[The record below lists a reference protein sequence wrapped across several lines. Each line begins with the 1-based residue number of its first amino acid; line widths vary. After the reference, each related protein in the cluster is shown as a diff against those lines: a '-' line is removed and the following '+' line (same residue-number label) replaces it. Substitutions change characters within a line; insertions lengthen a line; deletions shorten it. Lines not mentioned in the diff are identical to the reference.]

1 MRGVRLLTLI
11 TISFWSSTSSQK
23 TFEEYR
29 ILEKRFDSQNKIDSL
44 NTVLRDHLTSAIQQ
58 TDTLEQLKVLRWMY
72 WYSEEENDS
81 KNIQNSISELMI
93 NVSNKREE
101 ALNLYTYGSKKYYK
115 GDYKTALELFQ
126 NSLTISQE
134 SGSSKE
140 IVDNIVAI
148 SGIYRELRKHQYVD
162 KFLEESLTYIQSKFP
177 DDSKTLSYLIY
188 LEIAK
193 NSIESS
199 SYGKALINMELAT
212 KNVLLENWGSLD
224 HKLVE
229 AQINFYNGNIIKAR
243 DTLSKYVRDFE
254 VIDLPIT
261 HYILSLC
268 YKKIPLDSMTN
279 SHLIKTDS
287 VLDVLDYPPFNNGAS
302 LYEQLLSQTNNE
314 DLKNEYLGKSIF
326 YNQSTRKNESLN
338 LEKLRLKSHSK
349 FPIIPIILLCSTGF
363 VLSAFYVRKRRKSIT
378 QYSDQKRDL
387 AKSNHKAFIG
397 LKNMISEWEANEGYL
412 ETGITLTS
420 LAVKFNT
427 NTAYLSYVFNN
438 LLGISFS
445 DFLAEKRVKYL
456 ISFVRNNPHTI
467 KEKSRIQL
475 AEMIGFQSI
484 DAYNSA
490 FKKQTGKT
498 PKQYF
503 SDIY

>member
-1 MRGVRLLTLI
+1 MMGIRLLTLI

-44 NTVLRDHLTSAIQQ
+44 NTVLRNHLTSAIQQ

-126 NSLTISQE
+126 NSLAISQE

-148 SGIYRELRKHQYVD
+148 SGIYRELRKHQYAD

-199 SYGKALINMELAT
+199 SYSKALINMELAT

-224 HKLVE
+224 HKLIE

-243 DTLSKYVRDFE
+243 DTLSKYVRDFDA
-254 VIDLPIT
+254 IDLPIT
-261 HYILSLC
+261 HYILGLC
-268 YKKIPLDSMTN
+268 YKKIPLN
-279 SHLIKTDS
+279 SEANLHLTKTDS
-287 VLDVLDYPPFNNGAS
+287 ILDVLGYPPFNNGAS
-302 LYEQLLSQTNNE
+302 LYEQLLSQTQNE
-314 DLKNEYLGKSIF
+314 DLKKEYLGKSIF

-349 FPIIPIILLCSTGF
+349 SPIIPIIILCTTSF
-363 VLSAFYVRKRRKSIT
+363 ALSVIYIRNRRKNLTHYSI
-378 QYSDQKRDL
+378 QKRAL
-387 AKSNHKAFIG
+387 SKNNQKAFDD
-397 LKNMISEWEANEGYL
+397 LKNMITEWEVNEGFL

-420 LAVKFNT
+420 LASKFNT
-427 NTAYLSYVFNN
+427 NTAYLSYVFNS
-438 LLGISFS
+438 LLGTSFS
-445 DFLAEKRVKYL
+445 EFLAEKRVKYL
-456 ISFVRNNPHTI
+456 ISFVRNNPSVI

-503 SDIY
+503 SDIC